1 MADLTVFPDANTN
14 KSLHPANPAAQNQ
27 PDVASG
33 AAPSAPIRSRFV
45 KKQWLLATIAVV
57 VGVSAGAYFAVQNG
71 QSSGQASASDDS
83 RPPADSRSADSRGG
97 ERSNGHVRVE
107 VVKPH
112 KGGLERTTTQPGS
125 VNSFR
130 SAKLFSKVSGY
141 LKEQNVDIGDPV
153 KKGDVLAVIDMPEL
167 QKEVDRDEAA
177 VQQAEA
183 HVVQMEAHIETA
195 KADWAAAV
203 ALIGE
208 RKADVDDAKSKLAYA
223 EIRFKRISDLVAAR
237 SVEEKLKDEAQEQLD
252 AGQAHFASAKA
263 SVVSAQAQAS
273 AAKAKIDEAEADL
286 VDARAKVEVAKA
298 ALEQTKVMLEYAT
311 IRSPYDGVITVRS
324 YFEGD
329 FINSRDQGATIPLL
343 AVDETDWMR
352 VVLQMPDKEVPYTN
366 RGDVALVEVDAL
378 PGHKFEG
385 KVSRMADSE
394 DPQTRTMRTEVDLEN
409 KKYDGI
415 LRDGMYGNVTVILE
429 KASKNLTV
437 PSQAVHVA
445 VAEEHGASEKG
456 GTEVKKERPKPY
468 LWVVRGG
475 KAHKLSVDVGADNGI
490 DSEILS
496 GLKATDEVI
505 VFAKTALSDGAPVT
519 IGIP

>member
-1 MADLTVFPDANTN
+1 M
-14 KSLHPANPAAQNQ
+14 
-27 PDVASG
+27 
-33 AAPSAPIRSRFV
+33 
-45 KKQWLLATIAVV
+45 KKQWLLAALVAV

-71 QSSGQASASDDS
+71 QSSGQASAADD
-83 RPPADSRSADSRGG
+83 ARSADSHES
-97 ERSNGHVRVE
+97 ERTNGHVRVE

-112 KGGLERTTTQPGS
+112 KGGRERTTTQPGS
-125 VNSFR
+125 VHSFR

-141 LKEQNVDIGDPV
+141 LKEQNVDIGDVV
-153 KKGDVLAVIDMPEL
+153 KKGDVLAVIDMPEIE
-167 QKEVDRDEAA
+167 KEVERDQAA

-183 HVVQMEAHIETA
+183 HVVQMQAHVETA
-195 KADWAAAV
+195 KADYNAAK

-208 RKADVDDAKSKLAYA
+208 RKADVEDAKSKRQYA
-223 EIRFKRISDLVAAR
+223 DIRLRRISDLVKER
-237 SVEEKLKDEAQEQLD
+237 SIEEKVRDEAVEQFD
-252 AGQAHFASAKA
+252 AAKAHFSSAEA
-263 SVVSAQAQAS
+263 AVVSAEAQAS

-343 AVDETDWMR
+343 VVDETDWMR
-352 VVLQMPDKEVPYTN
+352 VVLQMPDKEVPHTN

-378 PGHKFEG
+378 PGQKFPG

-409 KKYDGI
+409 KEGI
-415 LRDGMYGNVTVILE
+415 LRDGMYGAVTVILE

-437 PSQAVHVA
+437 PSSAVRFDA
-445 VAEEHGASEKG
+445 AEESEHGAKAAQPS
-456 GTEVKKERPKPY
+456 RPKPY

-475 KAHKLSVDVGADNGI
+475 KAHKLTVEEGTDNGI
-490 DSEILS
+490 SAEILS
-496 GLKATDEVI
+496 GGLKPDDDV
-505 VFAKTALSDGAPVT
+505 VVYAKTALAEGVLVT
-519 IGIP
+519 VSTNGKVATNGNE